1 MLRKEAQL
9 LRKGAKSE
17 KKNHKMKGIQENFE
31 ECYMNAKKYKLSTF
45 KRQVKVKGN
54 KIHIKSRGA
63 KKVFN

>member
-1 MLRKEAQL
+1 
-9 LRKGAKSE
+9 
-17 KKNHKMKGIQENFE
+17 MKGIQENFE

-54 KIHIKSRGA
+54 KIHIKSRAA